1 VGNKVEKINEEN
13 NNSNDLFQE
22 FIKKAEAIQYLVPGA
37 TYAEINGEIKWDLDT
52 PIPTDQEISETI
64 IFLEIKK
71 AEVKKRN
78 ERNYLLASSDWTVS
92 NGSPLSEEKQ
102 AEWMTYRQELR
113 DFPNQQDWVTL
124 PFPNK
129 PE

>member
-1 VGNKVEKINEEN
+1 V
-13 NNSNDLFQE
+13 
-22 FIKKAEAIQYLVPGA
+22 
-37 TYAEINGEIKWDLDT
+37 YAEINGEIKWDLDT

-64 IFLEIKK
+64 SFLEIKK
-71 AEVKKRN
+71 AEGKKRS

-92 NGSPLSEEKQ
+92 NRSPLSEEKQ